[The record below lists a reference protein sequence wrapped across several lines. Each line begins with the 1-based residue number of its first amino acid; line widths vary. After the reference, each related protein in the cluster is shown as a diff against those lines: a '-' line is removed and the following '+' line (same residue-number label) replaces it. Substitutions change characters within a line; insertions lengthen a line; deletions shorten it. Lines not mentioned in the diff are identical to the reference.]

1 MRCWGLND
9 FPHGGQLGL
18 GTTETIGDD
27 ENPTTDVDLGDATAT
42 AISAGGYHTC
52 ALLVGGAVRC
62 WGDNSVGQL
71 GLGNTDAIGDDE
83 HPTTDVDLDGATAV
97 AVSAGPDHTC
107 AVLSDGAVRC
117 WGSSANGRL
126 GLGNTG
132 NIGDDENPTTDV
144 DLDGATAVAVSAGY
158 EHTCALLSDGAVRC
172 WGEWQAG
179 RLGYGRRSPAAYGI
193 PTANVDLGGATAVAI
208 SASLYHTCALLTGG
222 AVRCWGSGAQGQL
235 GLGNRDIVDAPT
247 VDVDLA
253 GATATAVSTGK
264 WFTCVGLTD
273 GAVRCWGMNYTGQL
287 GLGTQDLVIGDDE
300 NPTVDVDLGPDGDA
314 ATVTSGGDN
323 TCALLATGALRCWGD
338 NSYGALGLGHTEVIG
353 DDEDPTVNV
362 DFGDGVTVWP
372 ERVKP
377 VVTVTTPA
385 PGETLPVR
393 PVISGIASDN
403 AGVSGV
409 RVTIRRRLNGGQYW
423 NGKGWQSA
431 EVTVAAQLVSPG
443 SSITK
448 WTYSFDARVAGVFA
462 LSASATD
469 SSNNVSVTTRQTF
482 SI

>member
-1 MRCWGLND
+1 MRRGW
-9 FPHGGQLGL
+9 P
-18 GTTETIGDD
+18 
-27 ENPTTDVDLGDATAT
+27 
-42 AISAGGYHTC
+42 
-52 ALLVGGAVRC
+52 
-62 WGDNSVGQL
+62 
-71 GLGNTDAIGDDE
+71 
-83 HPTTDVDLDGATAV
+83 
-97 AVSAGPDHTC
+97 
-107 AVLSDGAVRC
+107 
-117 WGSSANGRL
+117 
-126 GLGNTG
+126 
-132 NIGDDENPTTDV
+132 
-144 DLDGATAVAVSAGY
+144 
-158 EHTCALLSDGAVRC
+158 LLS
-172 WGEWQAG
+172 
-179 RLGYGRRSPAAYGI
+179 
-193 PTANVDLGGATAVAI
+193 
-208 SASLYHTCALLTGG
+208 GG
-222 AVRCWGSGAQGQL
+222 AVRCWGSGAHGQL
-235 GLGNRDIVDAPT
+235 GLGNRDIVYAPT

-338 NSYGALGLGHTEVIG
+338 NSYGALGLGHTDVIG

-362 DFGDGVTVWP
+362 DFGDGATVWP
-372 ERVKP
+372 ERMKP

-385 PGETLPVR
+385 PGETIPVR

-403 AGVSGV
+403 AGVSAVGV
-409 RVTIRRRLNGGQYW
+409 AIRRRLNGGQYW

-431 EVTVAAQLVSPG
+431 EVTVAAELVSPG